1 MLIKLLFQ
9 VDGDGYL
16 DARKTITLIKAKDLW
31 GQLFS
36 DKDNILNRCVTFS
49 NSFAKGKL
57 NSPIKGPGYILKV
70 TNIK

>member
-16 DARKTITLIKAKDLW
+16 DARKATTLIKAKDLW
-31 GQLFS
+31 GQLFA
-36 DKDNILNRCVTFS
+36 DKDDVLNRCVTFA

-57 NSPIKGPGYILKV
+57 NSPIKGPGYKS
-70 TNIK
+70 